1 MMKMKGNNK
10 FDINKTEFL
19 GSLKQ
24 KECYIIINVDEK
36 NGKITLTVSD
46 DLDIDKLPLLEEK
59 IKSIVLGVFGKFYGN
74 KCLIIIGSVIPHYLA
89 EMLRMLCID
98 AKMNEEKYEVEF
110 WTSKEKAS
118 FYLSYT
124 INLEDIPDINFAIL
138 WGAVTIYEIFKDKYP
153 KEYELI
159 EDRNIAIAILDHVV
173 SDIRILDET
182 REIEFLR
189 QMAEHL
195 SENEFT
201 YTIKNEEKWG
211 KFFEFLNRAFKQKG
225 LKAKIINNKT
235 MEVKND

>member
-1 MMKMKGNNK
+1 MKGNNK

-98 AKMNEEKYEVEF
+98 AKMNEEKLKQTLEHNQIVIIDGMRSWE
-110 WTSKEKAS
+110 E
-118 FYLSYT
+118 YLY
-124 INLEDIPDINFAIL
+124 
-138 WGAVTIYEIFKDKYP
+138 
-153 KEYELI
+153 
-159 EDRNIAIAILDHVV
+159 
-173 SDIRILDET
+173 
-182 REIEFLR
+182 
-189 QMAEHL
+189 
-195 SENEFT
+195 
-201 YTIKNEEKWG
+201 
-211 KFFEFLNRAFKQKG
+211 
-225 LKAKIINNKT
+225 LKAKLTKVKIFILCIWAEKQIRYQRSAKRKYRSQLFGEQRDINELIGTNMGPTIAFADFLIKNNFSVEDMT
-235 MEVKND
+235 DKLEGIYREVYFSL